1 MLSLLDLNV
10 EQQIKASWN
19 CQNPHS
25 FSVIKQCRLTLF
37 ILMVLGNHQKL
48 GTLVYSSPYLHKHS
62 RGWCQRI
69 KTSLAISV
77 VPILRNKNN
86 PRKKSVDDLKY
97 KLISL
102 DKFFWKLSL
111 MATCR
116 IKENETEVATLVAE
130 VVHGTIALSL
140 YQGMFL

>member
-1 MLSLLDLNV
+1 M
-10 EQQIKASWN
+10 
-19 CQNPHS
+19 
-25 FSVIKQCRLTLF
+25 
-37 ILMVLGNHQKL
+37 
-48 GTLVYSSPYLHKHS
+48 
-62 RGWCQRI
+62 
-69 KTSLAISV
+69 AISV

-116 IKENETEVATLVAE
+116 IKENEIEVATLVAE

-140 YQGMFL
+140 Y